1 MRYTAERGQE
11 FYSGTADWDIIK
23 KVKESVSIPV
33 IGNGDIKC
41 AEDAKRMIDMT
52 GCDAV
57 MIGRGCE
64 GNPFIFRQVNEY
76 LKNGKVNFE
85 PTPQD
90 RLAQALEHIEMLVE
104 EKGESRGIKRGEKA
118 YCVVY
123 QRDLRV
129 HRD

>member
-1 MRYTAERGQE
+1 MRYTAERGRVLQWNGGLGYNKE
-11 FYSGTADWDIIK
+11 
-23 KVKESVSIPV
+23 VKESVSIPV

-76 LKNGKVNFE
+76 LKNGK
-85 PTPQD
+85 
-90 RLAQALEHIEMLVE
+90 
-104 EKGESRGIKRGEKA
+104 
-118 YCVVY
+118 
-123 QRDLRV
+123 
-129 HRD
+129 